1 MVIVEKAEKSKPET
15 TMSRTKVGLIFGG
28 KSAEHAVSLKS
39 AAAIYQHLDRTRFD
53 PVLFYINRQGD
64 WCLTE
69 NDRFA
74 ETGYREERF
83 FSFVPWEATPS
94 KRFEADIYFPVLH
107 GPNGED
113 GRIQGIFEM
122 AGKPF
127 VGAGSLGSALA
138 MDKVVSKLLFARAGL
153 RVAEYLHFTEN
164 NFLQISELVNKKLA
178 YPLFVKPC
186 SLGSSVGISKIRQE
200 AELKGAVDLAFS
212 YDGKILIE
220 QGIEMREFEVSVM
233 GNKELKISKAGEL
246 IPFHE
251 FYDYQDKYLLDKTR
265 FYIPAQLPPETAKEI
280 RHTAQKAFRTL
291 FLNGMARVDL
301 FLENETGEIFVNEIN
316 TIPGF
321 TEISMFPKL
330 WQVEGISFAQLITQ
344 LIDYGFDHHRDM
356 KSNVGE

>member
-1 MVIVEKAEKSKPET
+1 MKKT
-15 TMSRTKVGLIFGG
+15 TVGLLFGG

-53 PVLFYINRQGD
+53 PVLIYINRRGD

-69 NDRFA
+69 NDRFI
-74 ETGYREERF
+74 ETGYQEERF
-83 FSFVPWEATPS
+83 CPFIPWETEHQRCFA
-94 KRFEADIYFPVLH
+94 ADIYFPVLH

-113 GRIQGIFEM
+113 GRIQSIFEM

-153 RVAEYLHFTEN
+153 RVVEYLFFAEN
-164 NFLQISELVNKKLA
+164 IFLQISELVNKKLA

-186 SLGSSVGISKIRQE
+186 SLGSSVGISKIFRQE
-200 AELKGAVDLAFS
+200 ELKAAVDLAFS
-212 YDGKILIE
+212 YDNKILIE
-220 QGIEMREFEVSVM
+220 QGIEMREIEVSVM
-233 GNKELKISKAGEL
+233 GNKELKISRPGEL

-251 FYDYQDKYLLDKTR
+251 FYDYQDKYLLDKTQ
-265 FYIPAQLPPETAKEI
+265 FYIPAQLPPETIKEI
-280 RHTAQKAFRTL
+280 RHAAQKAFRTL

-301 FLENETGEIFVNEIN
+301 FLEKGTGAIYVNEIN

-330 WQVEGISFAQLITQ
+330 WLVEGITFTQLITQ
-344 LIDYGFDHHRDM
+344 LIDYGLDHHRDM
-356 KSNVGE
+356 KLNVGE